1 MYLVKQQKQDV
12 MNQKTM
18 NKKLIK
24 TEQPQTKSTIDSPV
38 YNKEVKVIILS
49 VFDVSCVFVTKYSI
63 MNNCFHFLS

>member
-24 TEQPQTKSTIDSPV
+24 TEQPQTKSSIDSPM
-38 YNKEVKVIILS
+38 YNKEVKVLILS
-49 VFDVSCVFVTKYSI
+49 VFDVSCVFVTKSSI